1 MQVKAAL
8 ALARSRGVERLDAQL
23 LLSHAL
29 GQSRS
34 WLIAHDDHPLAPSLQ
49 QHFVHSV
56 ERRAAG
62 EPLAYLIGEREFHGL
77 RFVVSPAVLV
87 PRPETELLVDWSLAV
102 LRASEAVPIVDL
114 GTGSGAIAVTLAR
127 RRPDLHITATDID
140 LAALQVAQLN
150 AQQLG
155 ASIECLHGSWWQ
167 PVAGRRFQLAVS
179 NPPYIDA
186 NDHHLPKLRHEPR
199 HALTP
204 GGDGLAALRQIV
216 CGAPAH
222 LQPGSWLL
230 LEHGHDQGA
239 AVRALLDDAGF
250 TCLQTRRDLAGLE
263 RCSGACWPGD
273 T

>member
-1 MQVKAAL
+1 
-8 ALARSRGVERLDAQL
+8 
-23 LLSHAL
+23 
-29 GQSRS
+29 
-34 WLIAHDDHPLAPSLQ
+34 
-49 QHFVHSV
+49 
-56 ERRAAG
+56 
-62 EPLAYLIGEREFHGL
+62 
-77 RFVVSPAVLV
+77 VLV

-102 LRASEAVPIVDL
+102 LRASEAAPIVDL

-127 RRPDLHITATDID
+127 RRPDLHVTATDID
-140 LAALQVAQLN
+140 LTALRVAQLN
-150 AQQLG
+150 AKQLG
-155 ASIECLHGSWWQ
+155 ASIEYLHGSWWQ

-179 NPPYIDA
+179 NPPYIDE
-186 NDHHLPKLRHEPR
+186 NDPHLPNLRHEPR

-222 LQPGSWLL
+222 LQPGGWLL

-250 TCLQTRRDLAGLE
+250 TCPQTRRDLAGLE